1 MSVISIHFCSLS
13 RDVYHENVYRKSGNG
28 KLPIKWLA
36 LESLTHQVYTSQ
48 SDVYVAFIEYS
59 RQVLLYLLSFQVV
72 IWSAA
77 LRDHYTRW
85 HAISFDLAQR
95 FAAAVTSGSSHETP

>member
-1 MSVISIHFCSLS
+1 MSVIFIESCSLS

-48 SDVYVAFIEYS
+48 SDVYVVFI
-59 RQVLLYLLSFQVV
+59 
-72 IWSAA
+72 
-77 LRDHYTRW
+77 
-85 HAISFDLAQR
+85 
-95 FAAAVTSGSSHETP
+95 